1 MTTAAIQLAQ
11 TSEKQAEAI
20 LERTRALEV
29 VIQQLAIAHPSDIAA
44 FFKGTKVYLYQ
55 QCNYSSC

>member
-20 LERTRALEV
+20 LERTKALEAV
-29 VIQQLAIAHPSDIAA
+29 VPQLAIAHPSDIAT
-44 FFKGTKVYLYQ
+44 FFKGTKFYLYQ